1 MAFLSHFLTML
12 FDRTKN
18 PPQTDLPFSL
28 NFCLSVA
35 TFPVLVGLWG
45 AQQCAVLLQEV
56 SQLSEEIFR
65 GDRLPVLNVPPETAI
80 EISDEA
86 VE

>member
-18 PPQTDLPFSL
+18 PPQTDLPLSL
-28 NFCLSVA
+28 NFCLSVV
-35 TFPVLVGLWG
+35 TLPVLVGLWG
-45 AQQCAVLLQEV
+45 AQHGALLLQEV
-56 SQLSEEIFR
+56 GQLSEEIFR